1 MRMGSWSLGPGTS
14 SSGCIN
20 YGFDFKKP
28 PSSHGFSIRS
38 NFAFSKKPK
47 YGFGRNEGV
56 QKTKVMVLGTNY

>member
-1 MRMGSWSLGPGTS
+1 VGVSTMVL
-14 SSGCIN
+14 IL
-20 YGFDFKKP
+20 KP